1 MEERTN
7 ARTQKAISEINDY
20 ITTFLPEEIRNE
32 AKETAKSLFD
42 ETKIV
47 KNKETSKERTARKYS
62 AKQIITKLQTKYEN
76 NQTIND
82 YWEQDFA
89 KKNIKANKKKK
100 VNKQ

>member
-47 KNKETSKERTARKYS
+47 KNEDW
-62 AKQIITKLQTKYEN
+62 QQQN
-76 NQTIND
+76 
-82 YWEQDFA
+82 
-89 KKNIKANKKKK
+89 
-100 VNKQ
+100 

>member
-20 ITTFLPEEIRNE
+20 ITTSLPEEIRNE
-32 AKETAKSLFD
+32 AKETAQNLFA

-47 KNKETSKERTARKYS
+47 KNKKTGKERTARKYS
-62 AKQIITKLQTKYEN
+62 ANQIIKMLQTEYEN

-89 KKNIKANKKKK
+89 EKNKKANKKKK